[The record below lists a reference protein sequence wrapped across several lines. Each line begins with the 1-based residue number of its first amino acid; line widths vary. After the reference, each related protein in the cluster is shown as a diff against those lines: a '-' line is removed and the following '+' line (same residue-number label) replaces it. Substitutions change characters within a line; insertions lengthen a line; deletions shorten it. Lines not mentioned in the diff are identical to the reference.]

1 MTPRAVWIALFAS
14 LAFNVFALGAFVGVR
29 LAEAHAPIREGEP
42 AASARGRNPLAEAV
56 RALPPEAQTAWR
68 AQNRTFMES
77 AGPEIRESRR
87 LTREALRGLGAEP
100 FDPTAATAALQRAR
114 DAERNRWPAT
124 RRTATAATLGQAAAA
139 SLWRTGSEKLAR
151 VPWPGA
157 LVRSSWPPCIST
169 SDLESAN
176 PSPVPCVV
184 LAC

>member
-14 LAFNVFALGAFVGVR
+14 LAFNVFALGAFVGLR

-56 RALPPEAQTAWR
+56 RALPPEAQIAWR
-68 AQNRTFMES
+68 AQNRTFMET

-114 DAERNRWPAT
+114 DAERDSRSAMD
-124 RRTATAATLGQAAAA
+124 RRLIAFTAHLPPEDRRAFAEA
-139 SLWRTGSEKLAR
+139 LAR
-151 VPWPGA
+151 GA
-157 LVRSSWPPCIST
+157 DRGGPPRGG
-169 SDLESAN
+169 
-176 PSPVPCVV
+176 PQRPQP
-184 LAC
+184 